1 MQPLPKTVTEAV
13 DILLSQMP
21 EDFKRA
27 LRSKKKNELISYH
40 FGWGLSIRSV
50 FNLWDGN
57 NELLKDTGTF
67 DADDASMI
75 IIEAVWQRLQ
85 QET

>member
-1 MQPLPKTVTEAV
+1 MQPIPKSINEAV
-13 DILLSQMP
+13 EILLSQMP
-21 EDFKRA
+21 ADFKHA
-27 LRSKKKNELISYH
+27 LRSKKKKDLICYH

-75 IIEAVWQRLQ
+75 IIEAVWKRLQ
-85 QET
+85 QEP